1 MPETTVGLLGFP
13 SAMKGARPPEE
24 LLLGRKKIGLLALDK
39 ALEISDHILSVS
51 SSEEQAEVMDS
62 IAQERGVTLSSRVLE
77 DSGSVRAVLSAAFEL
92 CEGGSLLIMPSSSPY
107 VSTEVLGLMVELL
120 DPRDGVFLKE
130 KGGAVYESLYAL
142 KVGPAKAALEAGG
155 DPENIT
161 DIIDALARTMAIS
174 WDAASALDPLH
185 LSYFSVRTDSDYS
198 TAKRLLARV
207 TKA

>member
-39 ALEISDHILSVS
+39 ALEISDHVLSVS